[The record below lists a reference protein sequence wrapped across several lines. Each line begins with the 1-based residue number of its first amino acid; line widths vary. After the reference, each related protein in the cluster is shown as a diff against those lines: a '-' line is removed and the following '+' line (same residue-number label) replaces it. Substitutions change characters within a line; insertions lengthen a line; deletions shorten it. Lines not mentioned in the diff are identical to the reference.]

1 MNANKVDVVIIGAG
15 LAGLTLARQLLIK
28 TGKTVLLLDKRKDPP
43 GSSQKVGESLVQL
56 SGYYLAKVLDLEE
69 HLLTEHFLKYNLRF
83 HWKTEGSSNRSLED
97 YSVSFIRLGSN
108 IPTFQLDRN
117 LFETHLLE
125 INSGDPRFEFAGG
138 ALNPAVTFG
147 EGDADHTVA
156 WEGRSISCRWV
167 VDTSGR
173 GGVLKRK
180 LSLAHENTIR
190 HGSTWCWVDGL
201 VNTESLTDLTNEQKR
216 VNMDRRKTG
225 HMPFFLATNHFCD
238 EGMWFWVIP
247 LHGKTSLGLVFEHA
261 VLNPDDVSTAR
272 KMIDYVCRKW
282 PLFDRDLKNRK
293 VLDEGRLYDYSYD
306 ATQTI
311 SANRWA
317 ISGEAGRF
325 SDPLYSPGSDLI
337 TIYNTLI
344 VDAVQ
349 TDDSERLKMM
359 EPYYEQ
365 VMRVMYE
372 SYVPSYAVS
381 YNCLGDQEA
390 FTLKYAWELAVYFGF
405 FVVPG
410 INDMFA
416 NKRAMS
422 VHLRKY
428 GLLGPMNKA
437 IQHLVSDFARWKKA
451 EGIVSSERMIHDFY
465 RMCPLRESEKLFY
478 QVDLTQ
484 EEIENVFDMQFA
496 RLKEFAR
503 YIVAHVYASV
513 LGDKRVLT
521 NAPFIAS
528 LKIRTMTFDAGRM
541 RADYARFADS
551 PELHQWTLDP
561 FALEAAIMTDRP
573 VAMEMSV

>member
-1 MNANKVDVVIIGAG
+1 MNSDKVDVVIIGAG
-15 LAGLTLARQLLIK
+15 LAGLTLARQLLLK
-28 TGKTVLLLDKRKDPP
+28 TGQTVLLLDKRVDPP
-43 GSSQKVGESLVQL
+43 GPSQKVGESLVQL
-56 SGYYLAKVLDLEE
+56 SGYYFSKVLELEE
-69 HLLTEHFLKYNLRF
+69 HLLVNHYLKYNLRF
-83 HWKTEGSSNRSLED
+83 HWKTAGQANRNLED

-117 LFETHLLE
+117 LFESHLLE
-125 INSGDPRFEFAGG
+125 INGADPRFEFAGG
-138 ALNPAVTFG
+138 VTSPAVTFG
-147 EGDADHTVA
+147 EAGADHTVA
-156 WEGRSISCRWV
+156 WAGRSVQCRWV

-180 LSLAHENTIR
+180 LSLALENPIR

-201 VNTESLTDLTNEQKR
+201 VNIERLTERTNAERR
-216 VNMDRRKTG
+216 VDQDRRKTG
-225 HMPFFLATNHFCD
+225 HMPFFLATNHFCA

-247 LHGKTSLGLVFEHA
+247 LHGKTSLGLVFDHA
-261 VLNPDDVSTAR
+261 VLNPDEVSTAR
-272 KMIDYVCRKW
+272 KMLDYVCRKW
-282 PLFDRDLKNRK
+282 PLFEQDLKNRK
-293 VLDEGRLYDYSYD
+293 VVDEGRFYDYSYD
-306 ATQTI
+306 AAQTI
-311 SANRWA
+311 SADRWA
-317 ISGEAGRF
+317 ISGESGRF

-337 TIYNTLI
+337 AIHNMLI
-344 VDAVQ
+344 VDAIGA
-349 TDDSERLKMM
+349 DDDARLKMM
-359 EPYYEQ
+359 VPYYEQ
-365 VMRVMYE
+365 IMRVMYE

-437 IQHLVSDFARWKKA
+437 LQHFLSDFATWKK
-451 EGIVSSERMIHDFY
+451 EQGIESSERMVHDFY

-478 QVDLTQ
+478 QVDLSQ

-503 YIVAHVYASV
+503 YIITHVYASV

-528 LKIRTMTFDAGRM
+528 LKIRMMTFDAARM
-541 RADYARFADS
+541 RADYARFADAS
-551 PELHQWTLDP
+551 EMHQWTLDP
-561 FALEAAIMTDRP
+561 FALEAAIATEKPVVVEMT
-573 VAMEMSV
+573 A